1 MGKQQGICGNPLYL
15 LLNFAVNLQ
24 MQKSV
29 SACLLQRLS
38 AILLPNCPHHRKG
51 SLTVSRVPSL
61 PLGCR
66 ALSAQK
72 PPWRQEWAEGQRQAE
87 LRVLEPAVA
96 QSRRGRIRELVWPT
110 GAHAER
116 ACRET
121 TRLCWFFPEVS
132 HAAVS
137 DLLGMET
144 GLGHCLQRPLQW
156 LPSHWASGQHHGPG
170 PQRAHPTR
178 RLPVP
183 QPPHPSLS
191 PSMFFSSLDM
201 PNFLL
206 PVPWAGN
213 AYPNLWLMGIYNPGP
228 KCHLFSKPL
237 LTTRCETP
245 PRSLHHLS
253 ALILCHLTWY
263 FWSCVLPY
271 P

>member
-29 SACLLQRLS
+29 SACLLQSLS

-170 PQRAHPTR
+170 PQEP
-178 RLPVP
+178 
-183 QPPHPSLS
+183 
-191 PSMFFSSLDM
+191 
-201 PNFLL
+201 
-206 PVPWAGN
+206 
-213 AYPNLWLMGIYNPGP
+213 
-228 KCHLFSKPL
+228 
-237 LTTRCETP
+237 TP
-245 PRSLHHLS
+245 PGASRFPSRLTPLCPLACSSHSWTCPTSYYLFPGLEMVTPIFGSWEFIIQVLNVTSLANPS
-253 ALILCHLTWY
+253 
-263 FWSCVLPY
+263 
-271 P
+271 